1 MVHSKQ
7 EKCDGR
13 NEIYTSLKPCT
24 DAESSGGSL
33 EFYIIVM
40 LF

>member
-1 MVHSKQ
+1 MVHSKL

-13 NEIYTSLKPCT
+13 NEIHTSLKPCT
-24 DAESSGGSL
+24 DPEASDSSL
-33 EFYIIVM
+33 EFDVIVM